1 MHTNCT
7 IRGLRTE
14 NIFAVEKDAGDL
26 GRPVIGF
33 GALLGV
39 GRCSAGGGHGSWS
52 SGWCVPGDNGD
63 GRVTRRQTT
72 HGGRDLMH
80 GSAGG
85 GTSTGSRKGHHG
97 SLGVSKPSGRDFPA
111 LRFGATTHLHVPTR
125 ASSSAACVHTHA
137 HSRTVTGV
145 RLPAPT
151 GGGQGLESDDC
162 SVTVDRV
169 VPGESTTM
177 HPLLSVISVSSTLS
191 YWFLITPLTETV
203 RVTVQCTR

>member
-1 MHTNCT
+1 MGGAA
-7 IRGLRTE
+7 RG
-14 NIFAVEKDAGDL
+14 
-26 GRPVIGF
+26 GR
-33 GALLGV
+33 
-39 GRCSAGGGHGSWS
+39 HGSWS
-52 SGWCVPGDNGD
+52 SGWCRGTTATDGLPVPWP
-63 GRVTRRQTT
+63 RRQTT
-72 HGGRDLMH
+72 HGGRELMH

-85 GTSTGSRKGHHG
+85 GKSTGSRKGHHG

-177 HPLLSVISVSSTLS
+177 HPLLSVIRVSSANCVL
-191 YWFLITPLTETV
+191 
-203 RVTVQCTR
+203 